1 MAIELANFYYR
12 NFSTYGIVRGIWI
25 KRENKNETSLITR
38 IKVKNES
45 RYFLLSSSSIEKML
59 EAVSDF

>member
-12 NFSTYGIVRGIWI
+12 NFSTYKIVRGIWI